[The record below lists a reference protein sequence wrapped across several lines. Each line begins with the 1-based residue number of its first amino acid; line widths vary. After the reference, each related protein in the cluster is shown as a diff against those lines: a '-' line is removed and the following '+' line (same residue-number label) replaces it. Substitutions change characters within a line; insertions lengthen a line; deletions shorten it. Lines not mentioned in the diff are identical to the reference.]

1 MTLDDAPVRACC
13 IDTSLR
19 SALEQ
24 ARLALDAAVDAV
36 VVDPEAASDDVVAAR
51 LLVNTALLKL
61 DQLHAG

>member
-1 MTLDDAPVRACC
+1 MTLDDAPARACC

-19 SALEQ
+19 AALEQ
-24 ARLALDAAVDAV
+24 ARLALDAAVVAVDA
-36 VVDPEAASDDVVAAR
+36 DPEAASDDVVAAR